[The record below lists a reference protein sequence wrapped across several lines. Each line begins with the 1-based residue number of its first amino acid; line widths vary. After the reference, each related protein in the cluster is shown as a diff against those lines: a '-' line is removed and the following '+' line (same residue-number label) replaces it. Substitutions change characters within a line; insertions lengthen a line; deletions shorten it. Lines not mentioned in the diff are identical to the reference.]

1 MTVSSRF
8 GIALSV
14 FLLGLYVVADATPE
28 EGPDLTRTNSALCA
42 EVDFELQRSVQ
53 QGLLTQLEAQTIS
66 ERCYLTNE

>member
-1 MTVSSRF
+1 MTTSSRF

-14 FLLGLYVVADATPE
+14 FLLGLYVVTDAMPE
-28 EGPDLTRTNSALCA
+28 EGPKPIRTLEAVCA

-66 ERCYLTNE
+66 ERCYLNK